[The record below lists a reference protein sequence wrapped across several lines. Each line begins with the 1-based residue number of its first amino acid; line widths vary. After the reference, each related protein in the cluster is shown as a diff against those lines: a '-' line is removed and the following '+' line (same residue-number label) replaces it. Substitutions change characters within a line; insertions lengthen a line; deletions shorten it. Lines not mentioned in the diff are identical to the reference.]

1 MKKFIFATLTA
12 LAATCSFAVVNIN
25 TASQS
30 ELETLSGI
38 GPAKARAIVEYRQQH
53 GQFKS
58 VEEIKKVKGIGDGI
72 FAKLKAEAAVSSAP
86 AQKVAPLPK
95 VAPDAKK

>member
-1 MKKFIFATLTA
+1 MKKFIFAALTA

-38 GPAKARAIVEYRQQH
+38 GPAKARAIVEYRKQH

-58 VEEIKKVKGIGDGI
+58 VEEIKNVKGIGEGI
-72 FAKLKAEAAVSSAP
+72 FSKLKSEAAVTPAP
-86 AQKVAPLPK
+86 NQKAAPLPK
-95 VAPDAKK
+95 K